1 MGALDDLFPET
12 LSGAY
17 RDVEEARAL
26 AWGLVIDWFGALS
39 YTHNESTHQEIL
51 DSLNWPGMPELV
63 AEASLHIQDWRIDF
77 DEFADGVRAQ
87 AQRAQRE
94 GLVVEDGKP
103 RSRKKAASG
112 TRGGRGGD
120 LFGEEEE

>member
-1 MGALDDLFPET
+1 MMGTLDLFPET
-12 LSGAY
+12 LPTAY
-17 RDVEEARAL
+17 RDDDEARAM

-39 YTHNESTHQEIL
+39 YQHNESTHQEIL
-51 DSLNWPGMPELV
+51 DSLSWPGMQEFV

-87 AQRAQRE
+87 AQRAERE

-103 RSRKKAASG
+103 RKKAAATSG
-112 TRGGRGGD
+112 D
-120 LFGEEEE
+120 NLFGEEEE